1 MTALLAGDVALTAP
15 LSRCPT
21 THVDVFCCIC
31 FFCSFQMQVKCE
43 IGLESRAVSK
53 NSKGLVFQDRIHAM
67 HVNFIA
73 LWRRVEEDM

>member
-1 MTALLAGDVALTAP
+1 
-15 LSRCPT
+15 
-21 THVDVFCCIC
+21 
-31 FFCSFQMQVKCE
+31 MQVKCE